1 MAKFILRDYQKNFI
15 KDIHSQFCAGYK
27 AVCGQSPTGS
37 GKTVIFSYIAN
48 GAISQGSKVVILVH
62 RQELILQ
69 TSLALA
75 KFQIPNAIIA
85 PASVIKSSA
94 QIQYRELGRNYIDL
108 NSPCVV
114 ASVQTLGRRL
124 DEFTNYFD
132 FIITDECF
140 VGDTLVNAK
149 NGCKKIKDMKIGDL
163 VYCLNEK
170 DNKIELKP
178 VLNLIKKP
186 IIENLCEVSING
198 EKIICTENHLF
209 FTKKGWTKAK
219 NLDKN
224 SVVLNITQEIEENE
238 VFNLRKRNR
247 KSVKISKIQIQKR
260 RKSLLLKRMRERI
273 CAKNIISDNGRN
285 ESQICFGTHEKKQS
299 YERSCNSG
307 KSFNKTQSN
316 RPQAKNK
323 RRKRTSY
330 NSSIITSYSL
340 RVGDGI
346 SCKNIK
352 KRKLSVCLQNRYC
365 QPYPK
370 NRSRSRWRQ
379 SLCFNQARRG
389 QKENRFFKF
398 SRVDYSKVQKRG
410 CNKRFDQLY
419 KQSYVYDLTIAENHN
434 YFVNGFLVH
443 NCHHAVAG
451 QWRNVTDRNPN
462 AFLLGLTAT
471 PERLDGKGLGIESG
485 GVYEKLVLGPS
496 VKSLIE
502 RGYLSQPRVFAPP
515 INFDDSA
522 LRTIAGDYDVKQM
535 SEMLDQ
541 PQIIGDCVR
550 HYSKICPNMPAIAF
564 CSTIEHARHT
574 AEQFCNAGFNFKC
587 IDGTM
592 SDFDRR
598 DAIEGLGSGR
608 YDGLTSCNIISEGTD
623 IPVVGCAIFLRKTKS
638 LSLYLQQAG
647 RVLRPYSGKEYSIIL
662 DHVRNVE
669 NHGFPEDERDWSL
682 EGRRKQKRDEDEI
695 FIRTCPQCYA
705 CYKSSLRACP
715 VCGFGAENAIKSQ
728 REIEFIDAELV
739 EIQKAQKERERKEAN
754 AFNKLLELGKQR
766 GYSNPYAWGKIV
778 LNSRKRKRK

>member
-48 GAISQGSKVVILVH
+48 GAINQGSKVVILVH

-75 KFQIPNAIIA
+75 KFQIPNAIIS

-140 VGDTLVNAK
+140 VGDTLIKTK
-149 NGCKKIKDMKIGDL
+149 NGYKKIKNIKSGDF
-163 VYCLNEK
+163 VYTFNEKECFFEYKPVEKRLKKPLNE
-170 DNKIELKP
+170 
-178 VLNLIKKP
+178 NLIR
-186 IIENLCEVSING
+186 INN
-198 EKIICTENHLF
+198 IICTENHLF
-209 FTKKGWTKAK
+209 FTKNNWKKAK
-219 NLDKN
+219 DLTISDFL
-224 SVVLNITQEIEENE
+224 LNEY
-238 VFNLRKRNR
+238 FNF
-247 KSVKISKIQIQKR
+247 VKI
-260 RKSLLLKRMRERI
+260 KSITNVK
-273 CAKNIISDNGRN
+273 KNN
-285 ESQICFGTHEKKQS
+285 EDS
-299 YERSCNSG
+299 
-307 KSFNKTQSN
+307 
-316 RPQAKNK
+316 
-323 RRKRTSY
+323 
-330 NSSIITSYSL
+330 
-340 RVGDGI
+340 
-346 SCKNIK
+346 
-352 KRKLSVCLQNRYC
+352 
-365 QPYPK
+365 
-370 NRSRSRWRQ
+370 
-379 SLCFNQARRG
+379 
-389 QKENRFFKF
+389 
-398 SRVDYSKVQKRG
+398 
-410 CNKRFDQLY
+410 
-419 KQSYVYDLTIAENHN
+419 VYDLTVADNHN
-434 YFVNGFLVH
+434 YFANGFLVH

-550 HYSKICPNMPAIAF
+550 YYSKICPNMPAIAF

-739 EIQKAQKERERKEAN
+739 EIQKVQKERERKEAN

-766 GYSNPYAWGKIV
+766 GYSNPYAWAKIV
-778 LNSRKRKRK
+778 LNSRKRKK

>member
-1 MAKFILRDYQKNFI
+1 MSKFILRDYQKNFI

-48 GAISQGSKVVILVH
+48 GAINQGSKVVILVH

-94 QIQYRELGRNYIDL
+94 QIQYRELRRNYIDL

-140 VGDTLVNAK
+140 VGDTLIKTK
-149 NGCKKIKDMKIGDL
+149 NGYKKIKNIKSGDF
-163 VYCLNEK
+163 VYTFNEKECFFEYKPVEKRLKKPLNE
-170 DNKIELKP
+170 
-178 VLNLIKKP
+178 NLIR
-186 IIENLCEVSING
+186 INN
-198 EKIICTENHLF
+198 IICTENHLF
-209 FTKKGWTKAK
+209 FTKNNWKKAK
-219 NLDKN
+219 DLTISDFL
-224 SVVLNITQEIEENE
+224 LNEY
-238 VFNLRKRNR
+238 FNF
-247 KSVKISKIQIQKR
+247 VKI
-260 RKSLLLKRMRERI
+260 KSITNVK
-273 CAKNIISDNGRN
+273 KNN
-285 ESQICFGTHEKKQS
+285 EDS
-299 YERSCNSG
+299 
-307 KSFNKTQSN
+307 
-316 RPQAKNK
+316 
-323 RRKRTSY
+323 
-330 NSSIITSYSL
+330 
-340 RVGDGI
+340 
-346 SCKNIK
+346 
-352 KRKLSVCLQNRYC
+352 
-365 QPYPK
+365 
-370 NRSRSRWRQ
+370 
-379 SLCFNQARRG
+379 
-389 QKENRFFKF
+389 
-398 SRVDYSKVQKRG
+398 
-410 CNKRFDQLY
+410 
-419 KQSYVYDLTIAENHN
+419 VYDLTVADNHN
-434 YFVNGFLVH
+434 YFANGFLVH

-739 EIQKAQKERERKEAN
+739 EIQKVQKERERKEAN

-766 GYSNPYAWGKIV
+766 GYSNPYAWAKIV

>member
-48 GAISQGSKVVILVH
+48 GAINQGSKVVILVH

-140 VGDTLVNAK
+140 VGDTLIKTK
-149 NGCKKIKDMKIGDL
+149 NGYKKIKNIKSGDF
-163 VYCLNEK
+163 VYTFNEKECFFEYKPVEKRLKKPLNE
-170 DNKIELKP
+170 
-178 VLNLIKKP
+178 NLIR
-186 IIENLCEVSING
+186 INN
-198 EKIICTENHLF
+198 IICTENHLF
-209 FTKKGWTKAK
+209 FTKNNWKKAK
-219 NLDKN
+219 DLTISDFL
-224 SVVLNITQEIEENE
+224 LNEY
-238 VFNLRKRNR
+238 FNF
-247 KSVKISKIQIQKR
+247 VKI
-260 RKSLLLKRMRERI
+260 KSITNVK
-273 CAKNIISDNGRN
+273 KNN
-285 ESQICFGTHEKKQS
+285 EDS
-299 YERSCNSG
+299 
-307 KSFNKTQSN
+307 
-316 RPQAKNK
+316 
-323 RRKRTSY
+323 
-330 NSSIITSYSL
+330 
-340 RVGDGI
+340 
-346 SCKNIK
+346 
-352 KRKLSVCLQNRYC
+352 
-365 QPYPK
+365 
-370 NRSRSRWRQ
+370 
-379 SLCFNQARRG
+379 
-389 QKENRFFKF
+389 
-398 SRVDYSKVQKRG
+398 
-410 CNKRFDQLY
+410 
-419 KQSYVYDLTIAENHN
+419 VYDLTVADNHN

-598 DAIEGLGSGR
+598 NAIEGLGSGR

-739 EIQKAQKERERKEAN
+739 EIQKVQKERERKEAN

-766 GYSNPYAWGKIV
+766 GYSNPYAWAKIV

>member
-48 GAISQGSKVVILVH
+48 GAINQGSKVVILVH

-140 VGDTLVNAK
+140 VGDTLIKTK
-149 NGCKKIKDMKIGDL
+149 NGYKKIKNIKSGDF
-163 VYCLNEK
+163 VYTFNEKECFFEYKPVEKRLKKPLNE
-170 DNKIELKP
+170 
-178 VLNLIKKP
+178 NLIR
-186 IIENLCEVSING
+186 INN
-198 EKIICTENHLF
+198 IICTENHLF
-209 FTKKGWTKAK
+209 FTKNNWKKAK
-219 NLDKN
+219 DLTISDFL
-224 SVVLNITQEIEENE
+224 LNEY
-238 VFNLRKRNR
+238 FNF
-247 KSVKISKIQIQKR
+247 VKI
-260 RKSLLLKRMRERI
+260 KSITNVK
-273 CAKNIISDNGRN
+273 KNN
-285 ESQICFGTHEKKQS
+285 EDS
-299 YERSCNSG
+299 
-307 KSFNKTQSN
+307 
-316 RPQAKNK
+316 
-323 RRKRTSY
+323 
-330 NSSIITSYSL
+330 
-340 RVGDGI
+340 
-346 SCKNIK
+346 
-352 KRKLSVCLQNRYC
+352 
-365 QPYPK
+365 
-370 NRSRSRWRQ
+370 
-379 SLCFNQARRG
+379 
-389 QKENRFFKF
+389 
-398 SRVDYSKVQKRG
+398 
-410 CNKRFDQLY
+410 
-419 KQSYVYDLTIAENHN
+419 VYDLTVADNHN
-434 YFVNGFLVH
+434 YFANGFLVH

-574 AEQFCNAGFNFKC
+574 AEQFCNSGFNFKC

-739 EIQKAQKERERKEAN
+739 EIQKVQKERERKEAN

-766 GYSNPYAWGKIV
+766 GYSNPYAWTKIV

>member
-1 MAKFILRDYQKNFI
+1 MSKFILRDYQKNFI

-48 GAISQGSKVVILVH
+48 GAINQGSKVVILVH

-140 VGDTLVNAK
+140 VGDTLIKTK
-149 NGCKKIKDMKIGDL
+149 NGYKKIKNIKSGDF
-163 VYCLNEK
+163 VYTFNEKECFFEYKPVEKRLKKPLNE
-170 DNKIELKP
+170 
-178 VLNLIKKP
+178 NLIR
-186 IIENLCEVSING
+186 INN
-198 EKIICTENHLF
+198 IICTENHLF
-209 FTKKGWTKAK
+209 FTKNNWKKAK
-219 NLDKN
+219 DLTISDFL
-224 SVVLNITQEIEENE
+224 LNEY
-238 VFNLRKRNR
+238 FNF
-247 KSVKISKIQIQKR
+247 VKI
-260 RKSLLLKRMRERI
+260 KSITNVK
-273 CAKNIISDNGRN
+273 KNN
-285 ESQICFGTHEKKQS
+285 EDS
-299 YERSCNSG
+299 
-307 KSFNKTQSN
+307 
-316 RPQAKNK
+316 
-323 RRKRTSY
+323 
-330 NSSIITSYSL
+330 
-340 RVGDGI
+340 
-346 SCKNIK
+346 
-352 KRKLSVCLQNRYC
+352 
-365 QPYPK
+365 
-370 NRSRSRWRQ
+370 
-379 SLCFNQARRG
+379 
-389 QKENRFFKF
+389 
-398 SRVDYSKVQKRG
+398 
-410 CNKRFDQLY
+410 
-419 KQSYVYDLTIAENHN
+419 VYDLTVADNHN
-434 YFVNGFLVH
+434 YFANGFLVH

-502 RGYLSQPRVFAPP
+502 RGYLSQPRVFASL

-541 PQIIGDCVR
+541 PQIIGDCVQ

-695 FIRTCPQCYA
+695 FVRTCPQCYA

-739 EIQKAQKERERKEAN
+739 EIQKVQKERERKEAN
-754 AFNKLLELGKQR
+754 AFNKLLELGKKR
-766 GYSNPYAWGKIV
+766 GYANPYAWAKIV
-778 LNSRKRKRK
+778 LNSRKRKK

>member
-140 VGDTLVNAK
+140 VGDTLIKTK
-149 NGCKKIKDMKIGDL
+149 NGYKKIKNIKSGDF
-163 VYCLNEK
+163 VYTFNEKECFFEYKPVEKRLKKPLNE
-170 DNKIELKP
+170 
-178 VLNLIKKP
+178 NLIR
-186 IIENLCEVSING
+186 INN
-198 EKIICTENHLF
+198 IICTENHLF
-209 FTKKGWTKAK
+209 FTKNNWKKAK
-219 NLDKN
+219 DLTISDFL
-224 SVVLNITQEIEENE
+224 LNEY
-238 VFNLRKRNR
+238 FNF
-247 KSVKISKIQIQKR
+247 VKI
-260 RKSLLLKRMRERI
+260 KS
-273 CAKNIISDNGRN
+273 
-285 ESQICFGTHEKKQS
+285 
-299 YERSCNSG
+299 
-307 KSFNKTQSN
+307 
-316 RPQAKNK
+316 
-323 RRKRTSY
+323 
-330 NSSIITSYSL
+330 IT
-340 RVGDGI
+340 
-346 SCKNIK
+346 NIK
-352 KRKLSVCLQNRYC
+352 KNNEDS
-365 QPYPK
+365 
-370 NRSRSRWRQ
+370 
-379 SLCFNQARRG
+379 
-389 QKENRFFKF
+389 
-398 SRVDYSKVQKRG
+398 
-410 CNKRFDQLY
+410 
-419 KQSYVYDLTIAENHN
+419 VYDLTVADNHN
-434 YFVNGFLVH
+434 YFANGFLVH

-496 VKSLIE
+496 VKYLIE

-739 EIQKAQKERERKEAN
+739 EIQKVHKERERKEAN

-766 GYSNPYAWGKIV
+766 GYSNPYAWAKIV

>member
-48 GAISQGSKVVILVH
+48 GAINQGSKVVILVH

-140 VGDTLVNAK
+140 VGDTLIKTK
-149 NGCKKIKDMKIGDL
+149 NGYKKIKNIKSGDF
-163 VYCLNEK
+163 VYTFNEKECFFEYKPVEKRLKKPLNE
-170 DNKIELKP
+170 
-178 VLNLIKKP
+178 NLIR
-186 IIENLCEVSING
+186 INN
-198 EKIICTENHLF
+198 IICTENHLF
-209 FTKKGWTKAK
+209 FTKNNWKKAK
-219 NLDKN
+219 DLTISDFL
-224 SVVLNITQEIEENE
+224 LNEY
-238 VFNLRKRNR
+238 FNF
-247 KSVKISKIQIQKR
+247 VKI
-260 RKSLLLKRMRERI
+260 KSITNVK
-273 CAKNIISDNGRN
+273 KNN
-285 ESQICFGTHEKKQS
+285 EDS
-299 YERSCNSG
+299 
-307 KSFNKTQSN
+307 
-316 RPQAKNK
+316 
-323 RRKRTSY
+323 
-330 NSSIITSYSL
+330 
-340 RVGDGI
+340 
-346 SCKNIK
+346 
-352 KRKLSVCLQNRYC
+352 
-365 QPYPK
+365 
-370 NRSRSRWRQ
+370 
-379 SLCFNQARRG
+379 
-389 QKENRFFKF
+389 
-398 SRVDYSKVQKRG
+398 
-410 CNKRFDQLY
+410 
-419 KQSYVYDLTIAENHN
+419 VYDLTVADNHN
-434 YFVNGFLVH
+434 YFANGFLVH

-739 EIQKAQKERERKEAN
+739 EIQKVKKERERKEAN

-766 GYSNPYAWGKIV
+766 GYSNPYAWAKIV

>member
-140 VGDTLVNAK
+140 VGDTLIKTK
-149 NGCKKIKDMKIGDL
+149 NGYKKIKNIKSGDF
-163 VYCLNEK
+163 VYTFNEKECFFEYKPVEKRLKKPLNE
-170 DNKIELKP
+170 
-178 VLNLIKKP
+178 NLIR
-186 IIENLCEVSING
+186 INN
-198 EKIICTENHLF
+198 IICTENHLF
-209 FTKKGWTKAK
+209 FTKNNWKKAK
-219 NLDKN
+219 DLTVSDFL
-224 SVVLNITQEIEENE
+224 LNEY
-238 VFNLRKRNR
+238 FNF
-247 KSVKISKIQIQKR
+247 VKI
-260 RKSLLLKRMRERI
+260 KSITNVK
-273 CAKNIISDNGRN
+273 KNN
-285 ESQICFGTHEKKQS
+285 EDS
-299 YERSCNSG
+299 
-307 KSFNKTQSN
+307 
-316 RPQAKNK
+316 
-323 RRKRTSY
+323 
-330 NSSIITSYSL
+330 
-340 RVGDGI
+340 
-346 SCKNIK
+346 
-352 KRKLSVCLQNRYC
+352 
-365 QPYPK
+365 
-370 NRSRSRWRQ
+370 
-379 SLCFNQARRG
+379 
-389 QKENRFFKF
+389 
-398 SRVDYSKVQKRG
+398 
-410 CNKRFDQLY
+410 
-419 KQSYVYDLTIAENHN
+419 VYDLTVADNHN
-434 YFVNGFLVH
+434 YFANGFLVH

-623 IPVVGCAIFLRKTKS
+623 IPVVGCAISLRKTKS

-739 EIQKAQKERERKEAN
+739 EIQKVQKERERKEAN
-754 AFNKLLELGKQR
+754 AFNKLLELGKKR
-766 GYSNPYAWGKIV
+766 GYANPYAWAKIV

>member
-140 VGDTLVNAK
+140 VGDTLIKTK
-149 NGCKKIKDMKIGDL
+149 NGYKKIKNIKSGDF
-163 VYCLNEK
+163 VYTFNEKECFFEYKPVEKRLKKPLNE
-170 DNKIELKP
+170 
-178 VLNLIKKP
+178 NLIR
-186 IIENLCEVSING
+186 INN
-198 EKIICTENHLF
+198 IICTENHLF
-209 FTKKGWTKAK
+209 FTKNNWKKAK
-219 NLDKN
+219 DLTISDFL
-224 SVVLNITQEIEENE
+224 LNEY
-238 VFNLRKRNR
+238 FNF
-247 KSVKISKIQIQKR
+247 VKI
-260 RKSLLLKRMRERI
+260 KSITNVK
-273 CAKNIISDNGRN
+273 KNN
-285 ESQICFGTHEKKQS
+285 EDS
-299 YERSCNSG
+299 
-307 KSFNKTQSN
+307 
-316 RPQAKNK
+316 
-323 RRKRTSY
+323 
-330 NSSIITSYSL
+330 
-340 RVGDGI
+340 
-346 SCKNIK
+346 
-352 KRKLSVCLQNRYC
+352 
-365 QPYPK
+365 
-370 NRSRSRWRQ
+370 
-379 SLCFNQARRG
+379 
-389 QKENRFFKF
+389 
-398 SRVDYSKVQKRG
+398 
-410 CNKRFDQLY
+410 
-419 KQSYVYDLTIAENHN
+419 VYDLTVADNHN
-434 YFVNGFLVH
+434 YFANGFLVH

-574 AEQFCNAGFNFKC
+574 AEQFCNAGFDFKC

-739 EIQKAQKERERKEAN
+739 EIHKVQKERERKEAN
-754 AFNKLLELGKQR
+754 AFNKLLELGKKR
-766 GYSNPYAWGKIV
+766 GYANPYAWAKIV

>member
-48 GAISQGSKVVILVH
+48 GAINQGSKVVILVH

-140 VGDTLVNAK
+140 VGDTLIKTK
-149 NGCKKIKDMKIGDL
+149 NGYKKIKNIKSGDF
-163 VYCLNEK
+163 VYTFNEKECFFEYKPVEKRLKKPLNE
-170 DNKIELKP
+170 
-178 VLNLIKKP
+178 NLIR
-186 IIENLCEVSING
+186 INN
-198 EKIICTENHLF
+198 IICTENHLF
-209 FTKKGWTKAK
+209 FTKNNWKKAK
-219 NLDKN
+219 DLTISDFL
-224 SVVLNITQEIEENE
+224 LNEY
-238 VFNLRKRNR
+238 FNF
-247 KSVKISKIQIQKR
+247 VKI
-260 RKSLLLKRMRERI
+260 KSITNVK
-273 CAKNIISDNGRN
+273 KNN
-285 ESQICFGTHEKKQS
+285 EDS
-299 YERSCNSG
+299 
-307 KSFNKTQSN
+307 
-316 RPQAKNK
+316 
-323 RRKRTSY
+323 
-330 NSSIITSYSL
+330 
-340 RVGDGI
+340 
-346 SCKNIK
+346 
-352 KRKLSVCLQNRYC
+352 
-365 QPYPK
+365 
-370 NRSRSRWRQ
+370 
-379 SLCFNQARRG
+379 
-389 QKENRFFKF
+389 
-398 SRVDYSKVQKRG
+398 
-410 CNKRFDQLY
+410 
-419 KQSYVYDLTIAENHN
+419 VYDLTVADNHN
-434 YFVNGFLVH
+434 YFANGFLVH

-766 GYSNPYAWGKIV
+766 GYSNPYAWAKIV
-778 LNSRKRKRK
+778 LNSRKRERK

>member
-48 GAISQGSKVVILVH
+48 GAINQGSKVVILVH

-140 VGDTLVNAK
+140 VGDTLIKTK
-149 NGCKKIKDMKIGDL
+149 NGYKKIKNIKSGDF
-163 VYCLNEK
+163 VYTFNEKECFFEYKPVEKRLKKPLNE
-170 DNKIELKP
+170 
-178 VLNLIKKP
+178 NLIR
-186 IIENLCEVSING
+186 INN
-198 EKIICTENHLF
+198 IICTENHLF
-209 FTKKGWTKAK
+209 FTKNNWKKAK
-219 NLDKN
+219 DLTISDFL
-224 SVVLNITQEIEENE
+224 LNEY
-238 VFNLRKRNR
+238 FNF
-247 KSVKISKIQIQKR
+247 VKI
-260 RKSLLLKRMRERI
+260 KSITNVK
-273 CAKNIISDNGRN
+273 KNN
-285 ESQICFGTHEKKQS
+285 EDS
-299 YERSCNSG
+299 
-307 KSFNKTQSN
+307 
-316 RPQAKNK
+316 
-323 RRKRTSY
+323 
-330 NSSIITSYSL
+330 
-340 RVGDGI
+340 
-346 SCKNIK
+346 
-352 KRKLSVCLQNRYC
+352 
-365 QPYPK
+365 
-370 NRSRSRWRQ
+370 
-379 SLCFNQARRG
+379 
-389 QKENRFFKF
+389 
-398 SRVDYSKVQKRG
+398 
-410 CNKRFDQLY
+410 
-419 KQSYVYDLTIAENHN
+419 VYDLTVADNHN
-434 YFVNGFLVH
+434 YFANGFLVH

-682 EGRRKQKRDEDEI
+682 EGRRKQKRDEDEN

-739 EIQKAQKERERKEAN
+739 EIQKVQKERERKEAN
-754 AFNKLLELGKQR
+754 AFNKLLELGKKR
-766 GYSNPYAWGKIV
+766 GYANPYAWAKIV

>member
-132 FIITDECF
+132 FIITDE
-140 VGDTLVNAK
+140 
-149 NGCKKIKDMKIGDL
+149 
-163 VYCLNEK
+163 
-170 DNKIELKP
+170 
-178 VLNLIKKP
+178 
-186 IIENLCEVSING
+186 
-198 EKIICTENHLF
+198 
-209 FTKKGWTKAK
+209 
-219 NLDKN
+219 
-224 SVVLNITQEIEENE
+224 
-238 VFNLRKRNR
+238 
-247 KSVKISKIQIQKR
+247 
-260 RKSLLLKRMRERI
+260 
-273 CAKNIISDNGRN
+273 
-285 ESQICFGTHEKKQS
+285 
-299 YERSCNSG
+299 
-307 KSFNKTQSN
+307 
-316 RPQAKNK
+316 
-323 RRKRTSY
+323 
-330 NSSIITSYSL
+330 
-340 RVGDGI
+340 
-346 SCKNIK
+346 
-352 KRKLSVCLQNRYC
+352 
-365 QPYPK
+365 
-370 NRSRSRWRQ
+370 
-379 SLCFNQARRG
+379 
-389 QKENRFFKF
+389 
-398 SRVDYSKVQKRG
+398 
-410 CNKRFDQLY
+410 
-419 KQSYVYDLTIAENHN
+419 
-434 YFVNGFLVH
+434 
-443 NCHHAVAG
+443 CHHAVAG

-754 AFNKLLELGKQR
+754 AFNKLLELGKKR
-766 GYSNPYAWGKIV
+766 GYSNPYAWAKIV

>member
-140 VGDTLVNAK
+140 VGDTLIKTK
-149 NGCKKIKDMKIGDL
+149 NGYKKIKNIKSGDF
-163 VYCLNEK
+163 VYTFNEKECFFEYKPVEKRLKKPLNE
-170 DNKIELKP
+170 
-178 VLNLIKKP
+178 NLIR
-186 IIENLCEVSING
+186 INN
-198 EKIICTENHLF
+198 IICTENHLF
-209 FTKKGWTKAK
+209 FTKNNWKKAK
-219 NLDKN
+219 DLTISDFL
-224 SVVLNITQEIEENE
+224 LNEY
-238 VFNLRKRNR
+238 FNF
-247 KSVKISKIQIQKR
+247 VKI
-260 RKSLLLKRMRERI
+260 KSITNVK
-273 CAKNIISDNGRN
+273 KNN
-285 ESQICFGTHEKKQS
+285 EDS
-299 YERSCNSG
+299 
-307 KSFNKTQSN
+307 
-316 RPQAKNK
+316 
-323 RRKRTSY
+323 
-330 NSSIITSYSL
+330 
-340 RVGDGI
+340 
-346 SCKNIK
+346 
-352 KRKLSVCLQNRYC
+352 
-365 QPYPK
+365 
-370 NRSRSRWRQ
+370 
-379 SLCFNQARRG
+379 
-389 QKENRFFKF
+389 
-398 SRVDYSKVQKRG
+398 
-410 CNKRFDQLY
+410 
-419 KQSYVYDLTIAENHN
+419 VYDLTVADNHN

-598 DAIEGLGSGR
+598 NAIEGLGSGR

-739 EIQKAQKERERKEAN
+739 EIQKVQKERERKEAN

-766 GYSNPYAWGKIV
+766 GYSNPYAWAKIV

>member
-85 PASVIKSSA
+85 PASVIKASA

-140 VGDTLVNAK
+140 VGDTLIKTK
-149 NGCKKIKDMKIGDL
+149 NGYKKIKNIKSGDF
-163 VYCLNEK
+163 VYTFNEKECFFEYKPVEKRLKKPLNE
-170 DNKIELKP
+170 
-178 VLNLIKKP
+178 NLIR
-186 IIENLCEVSING
+186 INN
-198 EKIICTENHLF
+198 IICTENHLF
-209 FTKKGWTKAK
+209 FTKNNWKKAK
-219 NLDKN
+219 DLTVSDFL
-224 SVVLNITQEIEENE
+224 LNEY
-238 VFNLRKRNR
+238 FNF
-247 KSVKISKIQIQKR
+247 VKI
-260 RKSLLLKRMRERI
+260 KSITNVK
-273 CAKNIISDNGRN
+273 KNN
-285 ESQICFGTHEKKQS
+285 E
-299 YERSCNSG
+299 
-307 KSFNKTQSN
+307 
-316 RPQAKNK
+316 
-323 RRKRTSY
+323 
-330 NSSIITSYSL
+330 
-340 RVGDGI
+340 D
-346 SCKNIK
+346 
-352 KRKLSVCLQNRYC
+352 
-365 QPYPK
+365 
-370 NRSRSRWRQ
+370 
-379 SLCFNQARRG
+379 
-389 QKENRFFKF
+389 
-398 SRVDYSKVQKRG
+398 
-410 CNKRFDQLY
+410 
-419 KQSYVYDLTIAENHN
+419 YVYDLTVADNHN
-434 YFVNGFLVH
+434 YFANGFLVH

-739 EIQKAQKERERKEAN
+739 EIQKVQKERERKEAN

-766 GYSNPYAWGKIV
+766 GYSNPYAWAKIV

>member
-1 MAKFILRDYQKNFI
+1 MRFIQTSRRQEESGFI
-15 KDIHSQFCAGYK
+15 KFARVEY
-27 AVCGQSPTGS
+27 
-37 GKTVIFSYIAN
+37 
-48 GAISQGSKVVILVH
+48 
-62 RQELILQ
+62 
-69 TSLALA
+69 
-75 KFQIPNAIIA
+75 
-85 PASVIKSSA
+85 
-94 QIQYRELGRNYIDL
+94 
-108 NSPCVV
+108 
-114 ASVQTLGRRL
+114 
-124 DEFTNYFD
+124 
-132 FIITDECF
+132 
-140 VGDTLVNAK
+140 
-149 NGCKKIKDMKIGDL
+149 
-163 VYCLNEK
+163 
-170 DNKIELKP
+170 
-178 VLNLIKKP
+178 
-186 IIENLCEVSING
+186 
-198 EKIICTENHLF
+198 
-209 FTKKGWTKAK
+209 
-219 NLDKN
+219 
-224 SVVLNITQEIEENE
+224 
-238 VFNLRKRNR
+238 
-247 KSVKISKIQIQKR
+247 SKIQ
-260 RKSLLLKRMRERI
+260 
-273 CAKNIISDNGRN
+273 
-285 ESQICFGTHEKKQS
+285 
-299 YERSCNSG
+299 
-307 KSFNKTQSN
+307 
-316 RPQAKNK
+316 
-323 RRKRTSY
+323 
-330 NSSIITSYSL
+330 
-340 RVGDGI
+340 
-346 SCKNIK
+346 
-352 KRKLSVCLQNRYC
+352 
-365 QPYPK
+365 
-370 NRSRSRWRQ
+370 
-379 SLCFNQARRG
+379 
-389 QKENRFFKF
+389 
-398 SRVDYSKVQKRG
+398 KRG
-410 CNKRFDQLY
+410 SSKQFERLY
-419 KQSYVYDLTIAENHN
+419 RQGYVYDLTVADNHN

-739 EIQKAQKERERKEAN
+739 EIQKVQKERERKEAN

-766 GYSNPYAWGKIV
+766 GYSNPYAWAKIV

>member
-48 GAISQGSKVVILVH
+48 GAINQGSKVVILVH

-140 VGDTLVNAK
+140 VGDTLIKTK
-149 NGCKKIKDMKIGDL
+149 NGYKKIKNIKSGDF
-163 VYCLNEK
+163 VYTFNEKECFFEYKPVEKRLKKPLNE
-170 DNKIELKP
+170 
-178 VLNLIKKP
+178 NLIR
-186 IIENLCEVSING
+186 INN
-198 EKIICTENHLF
+198 IICTENHLF
-209 FTKKGWTKAK
+209 FTKNNWKKAK
-219 NLDKN
+219 DLTISDFL
-224 SVVLNITQEIEENE
+224 LNEY
-238 VFNLRKRNR
+238 FNF
-247 KSVKISKIQIQKR
+247 VKI
-260 RKSLLLKRMRERI
+260 KSITNVK
-273 CAKNIISDNGRN
+273 KNN
-285 ESQICFGTHEKKQS
+285 EDS
-299 YERSCNSG
+299 
-307 KSFNKTQSN
+307 
-316 RPQAKNK
+316 
-323 RRKRTSY
+323 
-330 NSSIITSYSL
+330 
-340 RVGDGI
+340 
-346 SCKNIK
+346 
-352 KRKLSVCLQNRYC
+352 
-365 QPYPK
+365 
-370 NRSRSRWRQ
+370 
-379 SLCFNQARRG
+379 
-389 QKENRFFKF
+389 
-398 SRVDYSKVQKRG
+398 
-410 CNKRFDQLY
+410 
-419 KQSYVYDLTIAENHN
+419 VYDLTVADNHN
-434 YFVNGFLVH
+434 YFANGFLVH

-550 HYSKICPNMPAIAF
+550 HYSKICPNMPSIAF

-739 EIQKAQKERERKEAN
+739 EIQKVQKERERKEAN

-766 GYSNPYAWGKIV
+766 GYSNPYAWAKIV

>member
-1 MAKFILRDYQKNFI
+1 MSKFILRDYQKNFI

-48 GAISQGSKVVILVH
+48 GAINQGSKVVILVH

-140 VGDTLVNAK
+140 VGDTLIKTK
-149 NGCKKIKDMKIGDL
+149 NGYKKIKNIKSGDF
-163 VYCLNEK
+163 VYTFNEKECFFEYKPVEKRLKKPLNE
-170 DNKIELKP
+170 
-178 VLNLIKKP
+178 NLIR
-186 IIENLCEVSING
+186 INN
-198 EKIICTENHLF
+198 IICTENHLF
-209 FTKKGWTKAK
+209 FTKNNWKKAK
-219 NLDKN
+219 DLTISDFL
-224 SVVLNITQEIEENE
+224 LNEY
-238 VFNLRKRNR
+238 FNF
-247 KSVKISKIQIQKR
+247 VKI
-260 RKSLLLKRMRERI
+260 KSITNVK
-273 CAKNIISDNGRN
+273 KNN
-285 ESQICFGTHEKKQS
+285 EDS
-299 YERSCNSG
+299 
-307 KSFNKTQSN
+307 
-316 RPQAKNK
+316 
-323 RRKRTSY
+323 
-330 NSSIITSYSL
+330 
-340 RVGDGI
+340 
-346 SCKNIK
+346 
-352 KRKLSVCLQNRYC
+352 
-365 QPYPK
+365 
-370 NRSRSRWRQ
+370 
-379 SLCFNQARRG
+379 
-389 QKENRFFKF
+389 
-398 SRVDYSKVQKRG
+398 
-410 CNKRFDQLY
+410 
-419 KQSYVYDLTIAENHN
+419 VYDLTVADNHN

-574 AEQFCNAGFNFKC
+574 AEQFCNSGFNFKC

-739 EIQKAQKERERKEAN
+739 EIQKVQKERERKEAN

-766 GYSNPYAWGKIV
+766 GYSNPYAWAKIV

>member
-1 MAKFILRDYQKNFI
+1 MSKFILRDYQKNFI

-48 GAISQGSKVVILVH
+48 GAINQGSKVVILVH

-114 ASVQTLGRRL
+114 ASMQTLGRRL

-140 VGDTLVNAK
+140 VGDTLIKTK
-149 NGCKKIKDMKIGDL
+149 NGYKKIKNIKSGDF
-163 VYCLNEK
+163 VYTFNEKECFFEYKPVEKRLKKPLNE
-170 DNKIELKP
+170 
-178 VLNLIKKP
+178 NLIR
-186 IIENLCEVSING
+186 INN
-198 EKIICTENHLF
+198 IICTENHLF
-209 FTKKGWTKAK
+209 FTKNNWKKAK
-219 NLDKN
+219 DLTISDFL
-224 SVVLNITQEIEENE
+224 LNEY
-238 VFNLRKRNR
+238 FNF
-247 KSVKISKIQIQKR
+247 VKI
-260 RKSLLLKRMRERI
+260 KSITNVK
-273 CAKNIISDNGRN
+273 KNN
-285 ESQICFGTHEKKQS
+285 EDS
-299 YERSCNSG
+299 
-307 KSFNKTQSN
+307 
-316 RPQAKNK
+316 
-323 RRKRTSY
+323 
-330 NSSIITSYSL
+330 
-340 RVGDGI
+340 
-346 SCKNIK
+346 
-352 KRKLSVCLQNRYC
+352 
-365 QPYPK
+365 
-370 NRSRSRWRQ
+370 
-379 SLCFNQARRG
+379 
-389 QKENRFFKF
+389 
-398 SRVDYSKVQKRG
+398 
-410 CNKRFDQLY
+410 
-419 KQSYVYDLTIAENHN
+419 VYDLTVADNHN
-434 YFVNGFLVH
+434 YFANGFLVH

-739 EIQKAQKERERKEAN
+739 EIQKVQKERERKEAN
-754 AFNKLLELGKQR
+754 AFNKLLELGKKR
-766 GYSNPYAWGKIV
+766 GYANPYAWAKIV
-778 LNSRKRKRK
+778 LNSRKRKK

>member
-48 GAISQGSKVVILVH
+48 GAINQGSKVVILVH

-140 VGDTLVNAK
+140 VGDTLIKTK
-149 NGCKKIKDMKIGDL
+149 NGYKKIKNIKSGDF
-163 VYCLNEK
+163 VYTFNEKECFFEYKPVEKRLKKPLNE
-170 DNKIELKP
+170 
-178 VLNLIKKP
+178 NLIR
-186 IIENLCEVSING
+186 INN
-198 EKIICTENHLF
+198 IICTENHLF
-209 FTKKGWTKAK
+209 FTKNNWKKAK
-219 NLDKN
+219 DLTISDFL
-224 SVVLNITQEIEENE
+224 LNEY
-238 VFNLRKRNR
+238 FNF
-247 KSVKISKIQIQKR
+247 VKI
-260 RKSLLLKRMRERI
+260 KSITNVK
-273 CAKNIISDNGRN
+273 KNN
-285 ESQICFGTHEKKQS
+285 EDS
-299 YERSCNSG
+299 
-307 KSFNKTQSN
+307 
-316 RPQAKNK
+316 
-323 RRKRTSY
+323 
-330 NSSIITSYSL
+330 
-340 RVGDGI
+340 
-346 SCKNIK
+346 
-352 KRKLSVCLQNRYC
+352 
-365 QPYPK
+365 
-370 NRSRSRWRQ
+370 
-379 SLCFNQARRG
+379 
-389 QKENRFFKF
+389 
-398 SRVDYSKVQKRG
+398 
-410 CNKRFDQLY
+410 
-419 KQSYVYDLTIAENHN
+419 VYDLTVADNHN
-434 YFVNGFLVH
+434 YFANGFLVH

-739 EIQKAQKERERKEAN
+739 EIQKVQKERERKEAN

-766 GYSNPYAWGKIV
+766 GYSNPDAWAKIV

>member
-48 GAISQGSKVVILVH
+48 GAINQGSKVVILVH

-140 VGDTLVNAK
+140 VGDTLIKTK
-149 NGCKKIKDMKIGDL
+149 NGYKKIKNIKSGDF
-163 VYCLNEK
+163 VYTFNEKECFFEYKPVEKRLKKPLNE
-170 DNKIELKP
+170 
-178 VLNLIKKP
+178 NLIR
-186 IIENLCEVSING
+186 INN
-198 EKIICTENHLF
+198 IICTENHLF
-209 FTKKGWTKAK
+209 FTKNNWKKAK
-219 NLDKN
+219 DLTISDFL
-224 SVVLNITQEIEENE
+224 LNEY
-238 VFNLRKRNR
+238 FNF
-247 KSVKISKIQIQKR
+247 VKI
-260 RKSLLLKRMRERI
+260 KSITNVK
-273 CAKNIISDNGRN
+273 KNN
-285 ESQICFGTHEKKQS
+285 EDS
-299 YERSCNSG
+299 
-307 KSFNKTQSN
+307 
-316 RPQAKNK
+316 
-323 RRKRTSY
+323 
-330 NSSIITSYSL
+330 
-340 RVGDGI
+340 
-346 SCKNIK
+346 
-352 KRKLSVCLQNRYC
+352 
-365 QPYPK
+365 
-370 NRSRSRWRQ
+370 
-379 SLCFNQARRG
+379 
-389 QKENRFFKF
+389 
-398 SRVDYSKVQKRG
+398 
-410 CNKRFDQLY
+410 
-419 KQSYVYDLTIAENHN
+419 VYDLTVADNHN

-592 SDFDRR
+592 SDFHRR
-598 DAIEGLGSGR
+598 NAIEGLGSGR

-739 EIQKAQKERERKEAN
+739 EIQKVQKERERKEAN

-766 GYSNPYAWGKIV
+766 GYSNPYAWAKIV

>member
-140 VGDTLVNAK
+140 VGDTLIKTK
-149 NGCKKIKDMKIGDL
+149 NGYKKIKNIKSGDF
-163 VYCLNEK
+163 VYTFNEKECFFEYKPVEKRLKKPLNE
-170 DNKIELKP
+170 
-178 VLNLIKKP
+178 NLIR
-186 IIENLCEVSING
+186 INN
-198 EKIICTENHLF
+198 IICTENHLF
-209 FTKKGWTKAK
+209 FTKNNWKKAK
-219 NLDKN
+219 DLTVSDFL
-224 SVVLNITQEIEENE
+224 LNEY
-238 VFNLRKRNR
+238 FNF
-247 KSVKISKIQIQKR
+247 VKI
-260 RKSLLLKRMRERI
+260 KSITNVK
-273 CAKNIISDNGRN
+273 KNN
-285 ESQICFGTHEKKQS
+285 EDS
-299 YERSCNSG
+299 
-307 KSFNKTQSN
+307 
-316 RPQAKNK
+316 
-323 RRKRTSY
+323 
-330 NSSIITSYSL
+330 
-340 RVGDGI
+340 
-346 SCKNIK
+346 
-352 KRKLSVCLQNRYC
+352 
-365 QPYPK
+365 
-370 NRSRSRWRQ
+370 
-379 SLCFNQARRG
+379 
-389 QKENRFFKF
+389 
-398 SRVDYSKVQKRG
+398 
-410 CNKRFDQLY
+410 
-419 KQSYVYDLTIAENHN
+419 VYDLTVADNHN
-434 YFVNGFLVH
+434 YFANGFLVH

-739 EIQKAQKERERKEAN
+739 EIQKVQKERERKEAN

-766 GYSNPYAWGKIV
+766 GYSNPYAWAKIV

>member
-48 GAISQGSKVVILVH
+48 GAINQGSKVVILVH

-140 VGDTLVNAK
+140 VGDTLIKTK
-149 NGCKKIKDMKIGDL
+149 NGYKKIKNIKSGDF
-163 VYCLNEK
+163 VYTFNEKECFFEYKPVEKRLKKPLNE
-170 DNKIELKP
+170 
-178 VLNLIKKP
+178 NLIR
-186 IIENLCEVSING
+186 INN
-198 EKIICTENHLF
+198 IICTENHLF
-209 FTKKGWTKAK
+209 FTKNNWKKAK
-219 NLDKN
+219 DLTISDFL
-224 SVVLNITQEIEENE
+224 LNEY
-238 VFNLRKRNR
+238 FNF
-247 KSVKISKIQIQKR
+247 VKI
-260 RKSLLLKRMRERI
+260 KSITNVK
-273 CAKNIISDNGRN
+273 KNN
-285 ESQICFGTHEKKQS
+285 EDS
-299 YERSCNSG
+299 
-307 KSFNKTQSN
+307 
-316 RPQAKNK
+316 
-323 RRKRTSY
+323 
-330 NSSIITSYSL
+330 
-340 RVGDGI
+340 
-346 SCKNIK
+346 
-352 KRKLSVCLQNRYC
+352 
-365 QPYPK
+365 
-370 NRSRSRWRQ
+370 
-379 SLCFNQARRG
+379 
-389 QKENRFFKF
+389 
-398 SRVDYSKVQKRG
+398 
-410 CNKRFDQLY
+410 
-419 KQSYVYDLTIAENHN
+419 VYDLTVADNHN
-434 YFVNGFLVH
+434 YFANGFLVH

-541 PQIIGDCVR
+541 PQIIGDCIR

-739 EIQKAQKERERKEAN
+739 EIQKVQKERERKEAN

-766 GYSNPYAWGKIV
+766 GYSNPYAWAKIV

>member
-1 MAKFILRDYQKNFI
+1 MSKFILRDYQKNFI

-48 GAISQGSKVVILVH
+48 GAINQGSKVVILVH

-140 VGDTLVNAK
+140 VGDTLIKTK
-149 NGCKKIKDMKIGDL
+149 NGYKKIKNIKSGDF
-163 VYCLNEK
+163 VYTFNEKECFFEYKPVEKRLKKPLNE
-170 DNKIELKP
+170 
-178 VLNLIKKP
+178 NLIR
-186 IIENLCEVSING
+186 INN
-198 EKIICTENHLF
+198 IICTENHLF
-209 FTKKGWTKAK
+209 FTKNNWKKAK
-219 NLDKN
+219 DLTISDFL
-224 SVVLNITQEIEENE
+224 LNEY
-238 VFNLRKRNR
+238 FNF
-247 KSVKISKIQIQKR
+247 VKI
-260 RKSLLLKRMRERI
+260 KSITNVK
-273 CAKNIISDNGRN
+273 KNN
-285 ESQICFGTHEKKQS
+285 EDS
-299 YERSCNSG
+299 
-307 KSFNKTQSN
+307 
-316 RPQAKNK
+316 
-323 RRKRTSY
+323 
-330 NSSIITSYSL
+330 
-340 RVGDGI
+340 
-346 SCKNIK
+346 
-352 KRKLSVCLQNRYC
+352 
-365 QPYPK
+365 
-370 NRSRSRWRQ
+370 
-379 SLCFNQARRG
+379 
-389 QKENRFFKF
+389 
-398 SRVDYSKVQKRG
+398 
-410 CNKRFDQLY
+410 
-419 KQSYVYDLTIAENHN
+419 VYDLTVADNHN
-434 YFVNGFLVH
+434 YFANGFLVH

>member
-1 MAKFILRDYQKNFI
+1 MSKFILRDYQKNFI

-48 GAISQGSKVVILVH
+48 GAINQGSKVVILVH

-140 VGDTLVNAK
+140 VGDTLIKTK
-149 NGCKKIKDMKIGDL
+149 NGYKKIKNIKSGDF
-163 VYCLNEK
+163 VYTFNEKECFFEYKPVEKRLKKPLNE
-170 DNKIELKP
+170 
-178 VLNLIKKP
+178 NLIR
-186 IIENLCEVSING
+186 INN
-198 EKIICTENHLF
+198 IICTENHLF
-209 FTKKGWTKAK
+209 FTKNNWKKAK
-219 NLDKN
+219 DLTISDFL
-224 SVVLNITQEIEENE
+224 LNEY
-238 VFNLRKRNR
+238 FNF
-247 KSVKISKIQIQKR
+247 VKI
-260 RKSLLLKRMRERI
+260 KSITNVK
-273 CAKNIISDNGRN
+273 KNN
-285 ESQICFGTHEKKQS
+285 EDS
-299 YERSCNSG
+299 
-307 KSFNKTQSN
+307 
-316 RPQAKNK
+316 
-323 RRKRTSY
+323 
-330 NSSIITSYSL
+330 
-340 RVGDGI
+340 
-346 SCKNIK
+346 
-352 KRKLSVCLQNRYC
+352 
-365 QPYPK
+365 
-370 NRSRSRWRQ
+370 
-379 SLCFNQARRG
+379 
-389 QKENRFFKF
+389 
-398 SRVDYSKVQKRG
+398 
-410 CNKRFDQLY
+410 
-419 KQSYVYDLTIAENHN
+419 VYDLTVADNHN
-434 YFVNGFLVH
+434 YFANGFLVH

-739 EIQKAQKERERKEAN
+739 EIQKVQKERERKEAN

-766 GYSNPYAWGKIV
+766 GYSNPYAWAKIV

>member
-1 MAKFILRDYQKNFI
+1 MSKFILRDYQKKFI
-15 KDIHSQFCAGYK
+15 GDIHNEFCAGYK

-140 VGDTLVNAK
+140 VGDTLIKTK
-149 NGCKKIKDMKIGDL
+149 NGYKKIKNIKSGDF
-163 VYCLNEK
+163 VYTFNEKECFFEYKPVEKRLKKPLNE
-170 DNKIELKP
+170 
-178 VLNLIKKP
+178 NLIR
-186 IIENLCEVSING
+186 INN
-198 EKIICTENHLF
+198 IICTENHLF
-209 FTKKGWTKAK
+209 FTKNNWKKAK
-219 NLDKN
+219 DLTISDFL
-224 SVVLNITQEIEENE
+224 LNEY
-238 VFNLRKRNR
+238 FNF
-247 KSVKISKIQIQKR
+247 VKI
-260 RKSLLLKRMRERI
+260 KSITNVK
-273 CAKNIISDNGRN
+273 KNN
-285 ESQICFGTHEKKQS
+285 EDS
-299 YERSCNSG
+299 
-307 KSFNKTQSN
+307 
-316 RPQAKNK
+316 
-323 RRKRTSY
+323 
-330 NSSIITSYSL
+330 
-340 RVGDGI
+340 
-346 SCKNIK
+346 
-352 KRKLSVCLQNRYC
+352 
-365 QPYPK
+365 
-370 NRSRSRWRQ
+370 
-379 SLCFNQARRG
+379 
-389 QKENRFFKF
+389 
-398 SRVDYSKVQKRG
+398 
-410 CNKRFDQLY
+410 
-419 KQSYVYDLTIAENHN
+419 VYDLTVADNHN
-434 YFVNGFLVH
+434 YFANGFLVH

-451 QWRNVTDRNPN
+451 QWRNVTDANPN

-515 INFDDSA
+515 INFDDSV

-739 EIQKAQKERERKEAN
+739 EIQKVQKERERKEAN
-754 AFNKLLELGKQR
+754 AFNKLLELGKKR
-766 GYSNPYAWGKIV
+766 GYANPYAWAKIV

>member
-140 VGDTLVNAK
+140 VGDTLIKTK
-149 NGCKKIKDMKIGDL
+149 NGYKKIKNIKSGDF
-163 VYCLNEK
+163 VYTFNEKECFFEYKPVEKRLKKPLNE
-170 DNKIELKP
+170 
-178 VLNLIKKP
+178 NLIR
-186 IIENLCEVSING
+186 INN
-198 EKIICTENHLF
+198 IICTENHLF
-209 FTKKGWTKAK
+209 FTKNNWKKAK
-219 NLDKN
+219 DLTVSDFL
-224 SVVLNITQEIEENE
+224 LNEY
-238 VFNLRKRNR
+238 FNF
-247 KSVKISKIQIQKR
+247 VKI
-260 RKSLLLKRMRERI
+260 KSITNVK
-273 CAKNIISDNGRN
+273 KNN
-285 ESQICFGTHEKKQS
+285 E
-299 YERSCNSG
+299 
-307 KSFNKTQSN
+307 
-316 RPQAKNK
+316 
-323 RRKRTSY
+323 
-330 NSSIITSYSL
+330 
-340 RVGDGI
+340 D
-346 SCKNIK
+346 
-352 KRKLSVCLQNRYC
+352 
-365 QPYPK
+365 
-370 NRSRSRWRQ
+370 
-379 SLCFNQARRG
+379 
-389 QKENRFFKF
+389 
-398 SRVDYSKVQKRG
+398 
-410 CNKRFDQLY
+410 
-419 KQSYVYDLTIAENHN
+419 YVYDLTVADNHN
-434 YFVNGFLVH
+434 YFANGFLVH

-574 AEQFCNAGFNFKC
+574 AEQFCNSGFNFKC

-598 DAIEGLGSGR
+598 DAIDGLGSGR

-705 CYKSSLRACP
+705 YYKSSLRACP

-739 EIQKAQKERERKEAN
+739 EIQKVQKERERKEAN

-766 GYSNPYAWGKIV
+766 GYANPYAWAKIV

>member
-1 MAKFILRDYQKNFI
+1 MSKFILRDYQKNFI

-48 GAISQGSKVVILVH
+48 GAINQGSKVVILVH

-140 VGDTLVNAK
+140 VGDTLIKTK
-149 NGCKKIKDMKIGDL
+149 NGYKKIKNIKSGDF
-163 VYCLNEK
+163 VYTFNEKECFFEYKPVEKRLKKPLNE
-170 DNKIELKP
+170 
-178 VLNLIKKP
+178 NLIR
-186 IIENLCEVSING
+186 INN
-198 EKIICTENHLF
+198 IICTENHLF
-209 FTKKGWTKAK
+209 FTKNNWKKAK
-219 NLDKN
+219 DLTISDFL
-224 SVVLNITQEIEENE
+224 LNEY
-238 VFNLRKRNR
+238 FNF
-247 KSVKISKIQIQKR
+247 VKI
-260 RKSLLLKRMRERI
+260 KSITNVK
-273 CAKNIISDNGRN
+273 KNN
-285 ESQICFGTHEKKQS
+285 EDS
-299 YERSCNSG
+299 
-307 KSFNKTQSN
+307 
-316 RPQAKNK
+316 
-323 RRKRTSY
+323 
-330 NSSIITSYSL
+330 
-340 RVGDGI
+340 
-346 SCKNIK
+346 
-352 KRKLSVCLQNRYC
+352 
-365 QPYPK
+365 
-370 NRSRSRWRQ
+370 
-379 SLCFNQARRG
+379 
-389 QKENRFFKF
+389 
-398 SRVDYSKVQKRG
+398 
-410 CNKRFDQLY
+410 
-419 KQSYVYDLTIAENHN
+419 VYDLTVADNHN
-434 YFVNGFLVH
+434 YFANGFLVH

-574 AEQFCNAGFNFKC
+574 AEQFCNSGFNFKC

-739 EIQKAQKERERKEAN
+739 EIQKVQKERERKEAD

>member
-48 GAISQGSKVVILVH
+48 GAINQGSKVVILVH

-140 VGDTLVNAK
+140 VGDTLIKTK
-149 NGCKKIKDMKIGDL
+149 NGYKKIKNIKSGDF
-163 VYCLNEK
+163 VYTFNEKECFFEYKPVEKRLKKPLNE
-170 DNKIELKP
+170 
-178 VLNLIKKP
+178 NLIR
-186 IIENLCEVSING
+186 INN
-198 EKIICTENHLF
+198 IICTENHLF
-209 FTKKGWTKAK
+209 FTKNNWKKAK
-219 NLDKN
+219 DLTISDFL
-224 SVVLNITQEIEENE
+224 LNEY
-238 VFNLRKRNR
+238 FNF
-247 KSVKISKIQIQKR
+247 VKI
-260 RKSLLLKRMRERI
+260 KSITNVK
-273 CAKNIISDNGRN
+273 KNN
-285 ESQICFGTHEKKQS
+285 EDS
-299 YERSCNSG
+299 
-307 KSFNKTQSN
+307 
-316 RPQAKNK
+316 
-323 RRKRTSY
+323 
-330 NSSIITSYSL
+330 
-340 RVGDGI
+340 
-346 SCKNIK
+346 
-352 KRKLSVCLQNRYC
+352 
-365 QPYPK
+365 
-370 NRSRSRWRQ
+370 
-379 SLCFNQARRG
+379 
-389 QKENRFFKF
+389 
-398 SRVDYSKVQKRG
+398 
-410 CNKRFDQLY
+410 
-419 KQSYVYDLTIAENHN
+419 VYDLTVADNHN
-434 YFVNGFLVH
+434 YFANGFLVH

-574 AEQFCNAGFNFKC
+574 AEQFCNSGFNFKC

-598 DAIEGLGSGR
+598 DAIDGLGSGR

-739 EIQKAQKERERKEAN
+739 EIQKVQKERERKEAN

-766 GYSNPYAWGKIV
+766 GYSNPYAWAKIV

>member
-140 VGDTLVNAK
+140 VGDTLIKTK
-149 NGCKKIKDMKIGDL
+149 NGYKKIKNIKSGDF
-163 VYCLNEK
+163 VYTFNEKECFFEYKPVEKRLKKPLNE
-170 DNKIELKP
+170 
-178 VLNLIKKP
+178 NLIR
-186 IIENLCEVSING
+186 INN
-198 EKIICTENHLF
+198 IICTENHLF
-209 FTKKGWTKAK
+209 FTKNNWKKAK
-219 NLDKN
+219 DLTISDFL
-224 SVVLNITQEIEENE
+224 LNEY
-238 VFNLRKRNR
+238 FNF
-247 KSVKISKIQIQKR
+247 VKI
-260 RKSLLLKRMRERI
+260 KSITNVK
-273 CAKNIISDNGRN
+273 KNN
-285 ESQICFGTHEKKQS
+285 EDS
-299 YERSCNSG
+299 
-307 KSFNKTQSN
+307 
-316 RPQAKNK
+316 
-323 RRKRTSY
+323 
-330 NSSIITSYSL
+330 
-340 RVGDGI
+340 
-346 SCKNIK
+346 
-352 KRKLSVCLQNRYC
+352 
-365 QPYPK
+365 
-370 NRSRSRWRQ
+370 
-379 SLCFNQARRG
+379 
-389 QKENRFFKF
+389 
-398 SRVDYSKVQKRG
+398 
-410 CNKRFDQLY
+410 
-419 KQSYVYDLTIAENHN
+419 VYDLTVADNHN

-739 EIQKAQKERERKEAN
+739 EIQKVQKERERKEAN

-766 GYSNPYAWGKIV
+766 GYSNPYAWAKIV

>member
-85 PASVIKSSA
+85 PASVIKASA

-140 VGDTLVNAK
+140 VGDTLIKTK
-149 NGCKKIKDMKIGDL
+149 NGYKKIKNIKSGDF
-163 VYCLNEK
+163 VYTFNEKECFFEYKPVEKRLKKPLNE
-170 DNKIELKP
+170 
-178 VLNLIKKP
+178 NLIR
-186 IIENLCEVSING
+186 INN
-198 EKIICTENHLF
+198 IICTENHLF
-209 FTKKGWTKAK
+209 FTKNNWKKAK
-219 NLDKN
+219 DLTVSDFL
-224 SVVLNITQEIEENE
+224 LNEY
-238 VFNLRKRNR
+238 FNF
-247 KSVKISKIQIQKR
+247 VKI
-260 RKSLLLKRMRERI
+260 KSITNVK
-273 CAKNIISDNGRN
+273 KNN
-285 ESQICFGTHEKKQS
+285 E
-299 YERSCNSG
+299 
-307 KSFNKTQSN
+307 
-316 RPQAKNK
+316 
-323 RRKRTSY
+323 
-330 NSSIITSYSL
+330 
-340 RVGDGI
+340 D
-346 SCKNIK
+346 
-352 KRKLSVCLQNRYC
+352 
-365 QPYPK
+365 
-370 NRSRSRWRQ
+370 
-379 SLCFNQARRG
+379 
-389 QKENRFFKF
+389 
-398 SRVDYSKVQKRG
+398 
-410 CNKRFDQLY
+410 
-419 KQSYVYDLTIAENHN
+419 YVYDLTVADNHN
-434 YFVNGFLVH
+434 YFANGFLVH

-502 RGYLSQPRVFAPP
+502 RGYLSQPRVFVPP

-541 PQIIGDCVR
+541 PQIIGDCIR

-623 IPVVGCAIFLRKTKS
+623 LPVVGCAIFLRKTKS

-739 EIQKAQKERERKEAN
+739 EIQKVQKERERKEAN

-766 GYSNPYAWGKIV
+766 GYSNPYAWAKII

>member
-48 GAISQGSKVVILVH
+48 GAINQGSKVVILVH

-140 VGDTLVNAK
+140 VGDTLIKTK
-149 NGCKKIKDMKIGDL
+149 NGYKKIKNIKSGDF
-163 VYCLNEK
+163 VYTFNEKECFFEYKPVEKRLKKPLNE
-170 DNKIELKP
+170 
-178 VLNLIKKP
+178 NLIR
-186 IIENLCEVSING
+186 INN
-198 EKIICTENHLF
+198 IICTENHLF
-209 FTKKGWTKAK
+209 FTKNNWKKAK
-219 NLDKN
+219 DLTISDFL
-224 SVVLNITQEIEENE
+224 LNEY
-238 VFNLRKRNR
+238 FNF
-247 KSVKISKIQIQKR
+247 VKI
-260 RKSLLLKRMRERI
+260 KSITNVK
-273 CAKNIISDNGRN
+273 KNN
-285 ESQICFGTHEKKQS
+285 EDS
-299 YERSCNSG
+299 
-307 KSFNKTQSN
+307 
-316 RPQAKNK
+316 
-323 RRKRTSY
+323 
-330 NSSIITSYSL
+330 
-340 RVGDGI
+340 
-346 SCKNIK
+346 
-352 KRKLSVCLQNRYC
+352 
-365 QPYPK
+365 
-370 NRSRSRWRQ
+370 
-379 SLCFNQARRG
+379 
-389 QKENRFFKF
+389 
-398 SRVDYSKVQKRG
+398 
-410 CNKRFDQLY
+410 
-419 KQSYVYDLTIAENHN
+419 VYDLTVADNHN
-434 YFVNGFLVH
+434 YFANGFLVH

-451 QWRNVTDRNPN
+451 QWRNVTDANPN

-471 PERLDGKGLGIESG
+471 PERLDGKGLGVESG
-485 GVYEKLVLGPS
+485 GVYQTLVLGPS

-739 EIQKAQKERERKEAN
+739 EIQKVQKERERKEAN

-766 GYSNPYAWGKIV
+766 GYSNPYAWAKIV

>member
-85 PASVIKSSA
+85 PASVIKASA

-140 VGDTLVNAK
+140 VGDTLIKTK
-149 NGCKKIKDMKIGDL
+149 NGYKKIKNIKSGDF
-163 VYCLNEK
+163 VYTFNEKECFFEYKPVEKRLKKPLNE
-170 DNKIELKP
+170 
-178 VLNLIKKP
+178 NLIR
-186 IIENLCEVSING
+186 INN
-198 EKIICTENHLF
+198 IICTENHLF
-209 FTKKGWTKAK
+209 FTKNNWKKAK
-219 NLDKN
+219 DLTVSDFL
-224 SVVLNITQEIEENE
+224 LNEY
-238 VFNLRKRNR
+238 FNF
-247 KSVKISKIQIQKR
+247 VKI
-260 RKSLLLKRMRERI
+260 KSITNVK
-273 CAKNIISDNGRN
+273 KNN
-285 ESQICFGTHEKKQS
+285 E
-299 YERSCNSG
+299 
-307 KSFNKTQSN
+307 
-316 RPQAKNK
+316 
-323 RRKRTSY
+323 
-330 NSSIITSYSL
+330 
-340 RVGDGI
+340 D
-346 SCKNIK
+346 
-352 KRKLSVCLQNRYC
+352 
-365 QPYPK
+365 
-370 NRSRSRWRQ
+370 
-379 SLCFNQARRG
+379 
-389 QKENRFFKF
+389 
-398 SRVDYSKVQKRG
+398 
-410 CNKRFDQLY
+410 
-419 KQSYVYDLTIAENHN
+419 YVYDLTVADNHN
-434 YFVNGFLVH
+434 YFANGFLVH

-705 CYKSSLRACP
+705 YYKSSLRACP
-715 VCGFGAENAIKSQ
+715 VCGFGAENAIKSK
-728 REIEFIDAELV
+728 REIDFIDAELV
-739 EIQKAQKERERKEAN
+739 EIQKVQKERERKEAN

-766 GYSNPYAWGKIV
+766 GYSNPYAWAKIV
-778 LNSRKRKRK
+778 LNSRKRKK

>member
-48 GAISQGSKVVILVH
+48 GAINQGSKVVILVH

-140 VGDTLVNAK
+140 VGETLINTK
-149 NGCKKIKDMKIGDL
+149 NGYKKIKNIKSGDF
-163 VYCLNEK
+163 VYTFNEKECFFEYKPVEKRLKKPLNE
-170 DNKIELKP
+170 
-178 VLNLIKKP
+178 NLIR
-186 IIENLCEVSING
+186 INN
-198 EKIICTENHLF
+198 IICTENHLF
-209 FTKKGWTKAK
+209 FTKNNWKKAK
-219 NLDKN
+219 DLTISDFL
-224 SVVLNITQEIEENE
+224 LNEY
-238 VFNLRKRNR
+238 FNF
-247 KSVKISKIQIQKR
+247 VKI
-260 RKSLLLKRMRERI
+260 KSITNVK
-273 CAKNIISDNGRN
+273 KNN
-285 ESQICFGTHEKKQS
+285 EDS
-299 YERSCNSG
+299 
-307 KSFNKTQSN
+307 
-316 RPQAKNK
+316 
-323 RRKRTSY
+323 
-330 NSSIITSYSL
+330 
-340 RVGDGI
+340 
-346 SCKNIK
+346 
-352 KRKLSVCLQNRYC
+352 
-365 QPYPK
+365 
-370 NRSRSRWRQ
+370 
-379 SLCFNQARRG
+379 
-389 QKENRFFKF
+389 
-398 SRVDYSKVQKRG
+398 
-410 CNKRFDQLY
+410 
-419 KQSYVYDLTIAENHN
+419 VYDLTVADNHN
-434 YFVNGFLVH
+434 YFANGFLVH

-739 EIQKAQKERERKEAN
+739 EIQKVQKERERKEAN

-766 GYSNPYAWGKIV
+766 GYSNPYAWAKIV

>member
-48 GAISQGSKVVILVH
+48 GAINQGSKVVILVH

-75 KFQIPNAIIA
+75 KFLIPNAIFA
-85 PASVIKSSA
+85 PASVIISSA
-94 QIQYRELGRNYIDL
+94 QFQYRELGRNYIDL

-140 VGDTLVNAK
+140 VGDTLIKTK
-149 NGCKKIKDMKIGDL
+149 NGYKKIKNIKSGDF
-163 VYCLNEK
+163 VYTFNEKECFFEYKPVEKRLKKPLNE
-170 DNKIELKP
+170 
-178 VLNLIKKP
+178 NLIR
-186 IIENLCEVSING
+186 INN
-198 EKIICTENHLF
+198 IICTENHLF
-209 FTKKGWTKAK
+209 FTKNNWKKAK
-219 NLDKN
+219 DLTVSDFL
-224 SVVLNITQEIEENE
+224 LNEY
-238 VFNLRKRNR
+238 FNF
-247 KSVKISKIQIQKR
+247 VKI
-260 RKSLLLKRMRERI
+260 KSITNVK
-273 CAKNIISDNGRN
+273 KNN
-285 ESQICFGTHEKKQS
+285 E
-299 YERSCNSG
+299 
-307 KSFNKTQSN
+307 
-316 RPQAKNK
+316 
-323 RRKRTSY
+323 
-330 NSSIITSYSL
+330 
-340 RVGDGI
+340 D
-346 SCKNIK
+346 
-352 KRKLSVCLQNRYC
+352 
-365 QPYPK
+365 
-370 NRSRSRWRQ
+370 
-379 SLCFNQARRG
+379 
-389 QKENRFFKF
+389 
-398 SRVDYSKVQKRG
+398 
-410 CNKRFDQLY
+410 
-419 KQSYVYDLTIAENHN
+419 YVYDLTVADNHN
-434 YFVNGFLVH
+434 YFANGFLVH

-574 AEQFCNAGFNFKC
+574 AEQFCNSGFNFKC

-739 EIQKAQKERERKEAN
+739 EIQKVQKERERKEAN

-766 GYSNPYAWGKIV
+766 GYSNPYAWAKIV

>member
-1 MAKFILRDYQKNFI
+1 MSKFILRDYQKNFI

-48 GAISQGSKVVILVH
+48 GAINQGSKVVILVH

-140 VGDTLVNAK
+140 VGDTLIKTK
-149 NGCKKIKDMKIGDL
+149 NGYKKIKNIKSGDF
-163 VYCLNEK
+163 VYTFNEKECFFEYKPVEKRLKKPLNE
-170 DNKIELKP
+170 
-178 VLNLIKKP
+178 NLIR
-186 IIENLCEVSING
+186 INN
-198 EKIICTENHLF
+198 IICTENHLF
-209 FTKKGWTKAK
+209 FTKNNWKKAK
-219 NLDKN
+219 DLTISDFL
-224 SVVLNITQEIEENE
+224 LNEY
-238 VFNLRKRNR
+238 FNF
-247 KSVKISKIQIQKR
+247 VKI
-260 RKSLLLKRMRERI
+260 KSITNVK
-273 CAKNIISDNGRN
+273 KNN
-285 ESQICFGTHEKKQS
+285 EDS
-299 YERSCNSG
+299 
-307 KSFNKTQSN
+307 
-316 RPQAKNK
+316 
-323 RRKRTSY
+323 
-330 NSSIITSYSL
+330 
-340 RVGDGI
+340 
-346 SCKNIK
+346 
-352 KRKLSVCLQNRYC
+352 
-365 QPYPK
+365 
-370 NRSRSRWRQ
+370 
-379 SLCFNQARRG
+379 
-389 QKENRFFKF
+389 
-398 SRVDYSKVQKRG
+398 
-410 CNKRFDQLY
+410 
-419 KQSYVYDLTIAENHN
+419 VYDLTVADNHN
-434 YFVNGFLVH
+434 YFANGFLVH

-739 EIQKAQKERERKEAN
+739 EIQKVQKERERKEAN
-754 AFNKLLELGKQR
+754 AFNKLLELGKKR
-766 GYSNPYAWGKIV
+766 GYANPYAWAKIV

>member
-1 MAKFILRDYQKNFI
+1 MEKFILRDYQKNFI

-48 GAISQGSKVVILVH
+48 GAINQGSKVVILVH

-140 VGDTLVNAK
+140 VGDTLIKTK
-149 NGCKKIKDMKIGDL
+149 NGYKKIKNIKSGDF
-163 VYCLNEK
+163 VYTFNEKECFFEYKPVEKRLKKPLNE
-170 DNKIELKP
+170 
-178 VLNLIKKP
+178 NLIR
-186 IIENLCEVSING
+186 INN
-198 EKIICTENHLF
+198 IICTENHLF
-209 FTKKGWTKAK
+209 FTKNNWKKAK
-219 NLDKN
+219 DLTISDFL
-224 SVVLNITQEIEENE
+224 LNEY
-238 VFNLRKRNR
+238 FNF
-247 KSVKISKIQIQKR
+247 VKI
-260 RKSLLLKRMRERI
+260 KSITNVK
-273 CAKNIISDNGRN
+273 KNN
-285 ESQICFGTHEKKQS
+285 EDS
-299 YERSCNSG
+299 
-307 KSFNKTQSN
+307 
-316 RPQAKNK
+316 
-323 RRKRTSY
+323 
-330 NSSIITSYSL
+330 
-340 RVGDGI
+340 
-346 SCKNIK
+346 
-352 KRKLSVCLQNRYC
+352 
-365 QPYPK
+365 
-370 NRSRSRWRQ
+370 
-379 SLCFNQARRG
+379 
-389 QKENRFFKF
+389 
-398 SRVDYSKVQKRG
+398 
-410 CNKRFDQLY
+410 
-419 KQSYVYDLTIAENHN
+419 VYDLTVADNHN
-434 YFVNGFLVH
+434 YFANGFLVH

-574 AEQFCNAGFNFKC
+574 AEQFCNSGFNFKC

-669 NHGFPEDERDWSL
+669 NHSFPEDERDWSL

-739 EIQKAQKERERKEAN
+739 EIQKVQKERERKEAN

-766 GYSNPYAWGKIV
+766 GYSNPYAWAKIV

>member
-48 GAISQGSKVVILVH
+48 GAINQGSKVVILVH

-140 VGDTLVNAK
+140 VGDTLIKTK
-149 NGCKKIKDMKIGDL
+149 NGYKKIKNIKSGDF
-163 VYCLNEK
+163 VYTFNEKECFFEYKPVEKRLKKPLNE
-170 DNKIELKP
+170 
-178 VLNLIKKP
+178 NLIR
-186 IIENLCEVSING
+186 INN
-198 EKIICTENHLF
+198 IICTENHLF
-209 FTKKGWTKAK
+209 FTKNNWKKAK
-219 NLDKN
+219 DLTISDFL
-224 SVVLNITQEIEENE
+224 LNEY
-238 VFNLRKRNR
+238 FNF
-247 KSVKISKIQIQKR
+247 VKI
-260 RKSLLLKRMRERI
+260 KSITNVK
-273 CAKNIISDNGRN
+273 KNN
-285 ESQICFGTHEKKQS
+285 EDS
-299 YERSCNSG
+299 
-307 KSFNKTQSN
+307 
-316 RPQAKNK
+316 
-323 RRKRTSY
+323 
-330 NSSIITSYSL
+330 
-340 RVGDGI
+340 
-346 SCKNIK
+346 
-352 KRKLSVCLQNRYC
+352 
-365 QPYPK
+365 
-370 NRSRSRWRQ
+370 
-379 SLCFNQARRG
+379 
-389 QKENRFFKF
+389 
-398 SRVDYSKVQKRG
+398 
-410 CNKRFDQLY
+410 
-419 KQSYVYDLTIAENHN
+419 VYDLTVADNHN
-434 YFVNGFLVH
+434 YFANGFLVH

-608 YDGLTSCNIISEGTD
+608 YDGLTSCNIISEGID

-739 EIQKAQKERERKEAN
+739 EIQKVQKERERKEAN
-754 AFNKLLELGKQR
+754 AFNKLLELGKKR
-766 GYSNPYAWGKIV
+766 GYANPYAWAKIV

>member
-75 KFQIPNAIIA
+75 KFQIPNSIIA
-85 PASVIKSSA
+85 PPSVIKSSA
-94 QIQYRELGRNYIDL
+94 QIQYRELGRNYIDMS
-108 NSPCVV
+108 SPCVV

-140 VGDTLVNAK
+140 VGDTLIKTK
-149 NGCKKIKDMKIGDL
+149 NGYKKIKNIKSGDF
-163 VYCLNEK
+163 VYTFNEKECFFEYKPVEKRLKKPLNE
-170 DNKIELKP
+170 
-178 VLNLIKKP
+178 NLIR
-186 IIENLCEVSING
+186 INN
-198 EKIICTENHLF
+198 IICTENHLF
-209 FTKKGWTKAK
+209 FTKNNWKKAK
-219 NLDKN
+219 DLTISDFL
-224 SVVLNITQEIEENE
+224 LNEY
-238 VFNLRKRNR
+238 FNF
-247 KSVKISKIQIQKR
+247 VKI
-260 RKSLLLKRMRERI
+260 KSITNVK
-273 CAKNIISDNGRN
+273 KNN
-285 ESQICFGTHEKKQS
+285 EDS
-299 YERSCNSG
+299 
-307 KSFNKTQSN
+307 
-316 RPQAKNK
+316 
-323 RRKRTSY
+323 
-330 NSSIITSYSL
+330 
-340 RVGDGI
+340 
-346 SCKNIK
+346 
-352 KRKLSVCLQNRYC
+352 
-365 QPYPK
+365 
-370 NRSRSRWRQ
+370 
-379 SLCFNQARRG
+379 
-389 QKENRFFKF
+389 
-398 SRVDYSKVQKRG
+398 
-410 CNKRFDQLY
+410 
-419 KQSYVYDLTIAENHN
+419 VYDLTVADNHN
-434 YFVNGFLVH
+434 YFANGFLVH

-574 AEQFCNAGFNFKC
+574 AEQFCNSGFNFKC

-739 EIQKAQKERERKEAN
+739 EIQKAQKEHERKEAN

-766 GYSNPYAWGKIV
+766 GYSNPYAWAKIV

>member
-140 VGDTLVNAK
+140 VGDTLIKTK
-149 NGCKKIKDMKIGDL
+149 NGYKKIKNIKSGDF
-163 VYCLNEK
+163 VYTFNEKECFFEYKPVEKRLKKPLNE
-170 DNKIELKP
+170 
-178 VLNLIKKP
+178 NLIR
-186 IIENLCEVSING
+186 INN
-198 EKIICTENHLF
+198 IICTENHLF
-209 FTKKGWTKAK
+209 FTKNNWKKAK
-219 NLDKN
+219 DLTVSDFL
-224 SVVLNITQEIEENE
+224 LNEY
-238 VFNLRKRNR
+238 FNF
-247 KSVKISKIQIQKR
+247 VKI
-260 RKSLLLKRMRERI
+260 KSITNVK
-273 CAKNIISDNGRN
+273 KNN
-285 ESQICFGTHEKKQS
+285 EDS
-299 YERSCNSG
+299 
-307 KSFNKTQSN
+307 
-316 RPQAKNK
+316 
-323 RRKRTSY
+323 
-330 NSSIITSYSL
+330 
-340 RVGDGI
+340 
-346 SCKNIK
+346 
-352 KRKLSVCLQNRYC
+352 
-365 QPYPK
+365 
-370 NRSRSRWRQ
+370 
-379 SLCFNQARRG
+379 
-389 QKENRFFKF
+389 
-398 SRVDYSKVQKRG
+398 
-410 CNKRFDQLY
+410 
-419 KQSYVYDLTIAENHN
+419 VYDLTVADNHN
-434 YFVNGFLVH
+434 YFANGFLVH

-739 EIQKAQKERERKEAN
+739 EIQKVQKERERKEAN
-754 AFNKLLELGKQR
+754 AFNKLLELGKKR
-766 GYSNPYAWGKIV
+766 GYANPYAWAKIV